1 MDTLK
6 EHGIH
11 LRSDSPGDHK
21 TRCPQCSDQR
31 KKKSDPCLSVTVEPD
46 GGAVWMCHH
55 CEWSGGTASTN
66 LQKLYGAGTH
76 RAPRERE
83 KTQPA
88 RPVAVPENPDRS
100 KRLYDWFQKR
110 GLSRD
115 TVDAFGVFRT
125 EKWFGERNEPCI
137 AMPYTEDGVVVN
149 VKYRTADKR
158 FRQEGGA
165 KRTLFNLD
173 NLKWCW
179 ENTGDKT
186 MVFVEGEM
194 DVMAMWEAGILNAV
208 SLPDGA
214 PNSIKNDPDDKRFE
228 ALKNTPWLH
237 EVERVIIAT
246 DNDGPGNNLKL
257 ELLHRFGKD
266 RCWTVTWPTS
276 NDVEIKDANE
286 CLHIHGKNT
295 LRDLV
300 EGAEPQPIDGL
311 YSVSDYRAEV
321 RDIYAGNI
329 QQPVSTGFPILDQ
342 IYQVMPG
349 TFNLVTGIPN
359 HGKSNFMDQLAVN
372 LCRKHGW
379 RFAIF
384 SPEHSTANHIRR
396 LSEKVVQLPFDVGP
410 NKRMSETDR
419 EYALDFLDGNFH
431 FIESEDEVPTIDWV
445 LEKARAA
452 CLRHGIKGLII
463 DPYNEIDTARDRNKR
478 EDEHIR
484 DLISKC
490 KAFCR
495 RHQVAMWLVAHPQ
508 KMQRDQNGVYPP
520 PSLYDVSGAA
530 HWNNMCD
537 VGLVVH
543 RDFESGETR
552 VITRKVREQGLYG
565 HVGEAFFRY
574 NLYKHCY
581 EEASPAHAMRR
592 PAPEPTPHWTDS
604 H

>member
-1 MDTLK
+1 
-6 EHGIH
+6 
-11 LRSDSPGDHK
+11 
-21 TRCPQCSDQR
+21 
-31 KKKSDPCLSVTVEPD
+31 
-46 GGAVWMCHH
+46 MCHH

-179 ENTGDKT
+179 DNTGDKT

-295 LRDLV
+295 LRDVV

-329 QQPVSTGFPILDQ
+329 QQWSV
-342 IYQVMPG
+342 PG
-349 TFNLVTGIPN
+349 SRSSI
-359 HGKSNFMDQLAVN
+359 
-372 LCRKHGW
+372 
-379 RFAIF
+379 RF
-384 SPEHSTANHIRR
+384 IR
-396 LSEKVVQLPFDVGP
+396 
-410 NKRMSETDR
+410 
-419 EYALDFLDGNFH
+419 
-431 FIESEDEVPTIDWV
+431 
-445 LEKARAA
+445 
-452 CLRHGIKGLII
+452 
-463 DPYNEIDTARDRNKR
+463 
-478 EDEHIR
+478 
-484 DLISKC
+484 
-490 KAFCR
+490 
-495 RHQVAMWLVAHPQ
+495 
-508 KMQRDQNGVYPP
+508 
-520 PSLYDVSGAA
+520 
-530 HWNNMCD
+530 
-537 VGLVVH
+537 
-543 RDFESGETR
+543 
-552 VITRKVREQGLYG
+552 
-565 HVGEAFFRY
+565 
-574 NLYKHCY
+574 
-581 EEASPAHAMRR
+581 
-592 PAPEPTPHWTDS
+592 
-604 H
+604 